1 MQGSNVGWLGQQP
14 ALNSLSYRG
23 FSCVKFLLCIKHFI
37 IKGEEEAGMSEDH
50 DESGLSS
57 ADPLLGVQAKKP
69 KDFQVFI
76 NLVDFCK

>member
-1 MQGSNVGWLGQQP
+1 MYPLP
-14 ALNSLSYRG
+14 LNNE
-23 FSCVKFLLCIKHFI
+23 VMHI
-37 IKGEEEAGMSEDH
+37 IQGEEGSVDLEDI